1 MGEGLSDRV
10 RATLETG
17 GEAPAVAFAGTW
29 RSWAWVKQV
38 ADQLEAALAAGGVA
52 AGAPVGLAARNR
64 PAQVAAFAG
73 QIAARRTT
81 SMIYTAQTPV
91 GMAADVRR
99 LNAAAILADPQDWTA
114 ELRAAAAE
122 TGSLGLA
129 LADDPDTPVRV
140 VDGLER
146 AGAGPHRSVAAEVA
160 FELLSSGT
168 TGAPKRLPLSW
179 ATVESATAD
188 AGLVYVGTAQR
199 QTPLLMLHPIGNVAG
214 VSYLCPALAAGQ
226 PIVLLEKFTVESW
239 VEAVRTYRPVRSALP
254 PAAVRMVVEAQV
266 PREALSS
273 LTVLAVGGARIEPE
287 LQEQFEAMYGVP
299 VTPAFGATEFGGV
312 VANWTLDLYRALGA
326 AKRGS
331 VGRASPK
338 VALRVVDRD
347 SFQPLPAGEVGL
359 LEARVDR
366 LGPHWIR
373 TTDMASLDK
382 DGFLFL
388 HGRADDAINRG
399 GFKIV
404 PEVVAEALRRHPA
417 VADAVVVGLADPRLG
432 ETPVAAVELKAGAE
446 TPTPDELMAFAR
458 DRLLAYQ
465 LPTAIRIVP
474 ALPRTLSMKVSAPDV
489 RALFGR
495 A

>member
-1 MGEGLSDRV
+1 MTEGLSDWVRV
-10 RATLETG
+10 TLRTG
-17 GEAPAVAFAGTW
+17 GETPAVAFGGTW
-29 RSWAWVKQV
+29 RSWAWVKRV
-38 ADQLEAALAAGGVA
+38 GDQLEAALAAGGVG
-52 AGAPVGLAARNR
+52 AGAPVGLVARNR

-73 QIAARRTT
+73 QIAAHRTT
-81 SMIYTAQTPV
+81 SMIYSAQSPA

-99 LNAAAILADPQDWTA
+99 LNAPAILADPQDWTP

-129 LADDPDTPVRV
+129 LVDDPETPVRV
-140 VDGLER
+140 VEGLAR
-146 AGAGPHRSVAAEVA
+146 AGAGPHRTVAPEVA

-188 AGLVYVGTAQR
+188 AGVVYAGTAQR
-199 QTPLLMLHPIGNVAG
+199 QAPMLMLSPIGNVAG
-214 VSYLCPALAAGQ
+214 ISYLCPPLAAGQ
-226 PIVLLEKFTVESW
+226 SIVLLEKFTVDGW
-239 VEAVRTYRPVRSALP
+239 VEAVRTYRPARSSLP
-254 PAAVRMVVEAQV
+254 PAAVRMVVEARV

-287 LQEQFEAMYGVP
+287 LQEEFEAMYGIP
-299 VTPAFGATEFGGV
+299 VTTAFGATEFGGV
-312 VANWTLDLYRALGA
+312 VANWTLDLYRQQGA

-338 VALRVVDRD
+338 VALRVVDREG
-347 SFQPLPAGEVGL
+347 FQPLPTGEVGL
-359 LEARVDR
+359 LEAKVDR
-366 LGPHWIR
+366 LGPDWIR
-373 TTDMASLDK
+373 TTDLARLDA

-404 PEVVAEALRRHPA
+404 PDVVAEALRQHPG
-417 VADAVVVGLADPRLG
+417 VADAAVVGLAHPRLG
-432 ETPVAAVELKAGAE
+432 ETPVAAVELKAGAPATTTE
-446 TPTPDELMAFAR
+446 DLLAFVR

-465 LPTAIRIVP
+465 VPTAIRIVP

-489 RALFGR
+489 KALFDR